1 MGCGLTFTN
10 VTLGA
15 APVTAPV
22 GSVGYTAWDIK
33 TFQAC
38 PDWLLGSTLLS
49 EPYHTASARPAPPAL
64 IHGKTLTASPVTV
77 DPSLTWTGVLQFVQ
91 PLAAGAPILSS
102 KLNVPSEF
110 WLPEACIT
118 FPVT

>member
-38 PDWLLGSTLLS
+38 PDWLLGSALKFD
-49 EPYHTASARPAPPAL
+49 PYHTASARPAPPAL

-77 DPSLTWTGVLQFVQ
+77 DLSLSG
-91 PLAAGAPILSS
+91 AAAVRAQRPRDEQVAGDVHGQHREKCAR
-102 KLNVPSEF
+102 
-110 WLPEACIT
+110 
-118 FPVT
+118 

>member
-38 PDWLLGSTLLS
+38 PDWLLGSALKFD
-49 EPYHTASARPAPPAL
+49 PYHTASARPAPPAL
-64 IHGKTLTASPVTV
+64 IHGKTLTPSPVTV
-77 DPSLTWTGVLQFVQ
+77 EPSLPSTGVPQFTH
-91 PLAAGAPILSS
+91 PLPAHAVL
-102 KLNVPSEF
+102 
-110 WLPEACIT
+110 
-118 FPVT
+118 